1 VIYQYKKAEMKLS
14 RLIFF
19 ILVLI
24 QSFFFIRAVAQT
36 ELTRNN
42 LFDFNWR
49 FHAGGAQ
56 GAEEPSFDDSKWR
69 KIDLPHDWSIEDLP
83 GTSSPFS
90 ISAISQ
96 VSGGFTTGGTG
107 WYRKTFSVPK
117 ESKDKRFIILFEG
130 VYMNAEVW
138 LNGEYLGNHP
148 YGYTSFWFDI
158 SGKIKTEKDNILAV
172 KVKNEGENSRWYSG
186 SGIYRHVW
194 LQVVSPLHITTWGTC
209 ITTPLVTEKE
219 AIINVK
225 TSLVNNDIKTSVFK
239 IVTKIIDANGLTQK
253 VIETENTLEP
263 GQTKE
268 IMQEM
273 KLQSPKLW
281 STDSPSL
288 YKAVSE
294 IQESGLISDI
304 AVTDFGI
311 RTISFDAVNGFLLN
325 GKSLK
330 LKGGC
335 VHHDNGIL
343 GSRAYDRA
351 EERRVEL
358 LKDNGYNAI
367 RSSHNPPSTAFL
379 DACDRYGMLVIDES
393 FDMWKEGKNPYDY
406 HLWFSDWWKKDIE
419 SMILRD
425 RNHPSVI
432 LWSIGNEIPNRH
444 KPEVVEVARLSAD
457 YIRLLDPTRPI
468 TSAVNDLRPDKDP
481 FFAVL
486 DVAGYNYASGG
497 DHNQNNIYEMDHER
511 LPQRVMVGT
520 ESYPLEAFG
529 SWMDVIDHPYVIGD
543 FVWTAFDYIGEAS
556 IGWRGYFQKQNFFPW
571 NLAFCGDL
579 DICGWKRA
587 QSYYR
592 DVLWNNN
599 HLSIWV
605 TPPEPSF
612 AINPER
618 QSWSKW
624 HWNDVVNDWTWKGN
638 EGKLMNVN
646 IYSSCSQVELFLNG
660 QSLGKKTTDRST
672 KYTAVWQV
680 SYETG
685 VLKAVGY
692 SGKKKISEAEL
703 RSAGE
708 VSQIKLSADRIK
720 IKSDG
725 QDLSYIT
732 ASLIDKEGTIN
743 PKAENE
749 VSFEISGPGS
759 LAGVGNANPISLES
773 FQSPKRSA
781 WHGKCMLVIKS
792 EKTPGKIIIKAVSRG
807 LQTAILEIESY

>member
-1 VIYQYKKAEMKLS
+1 MKLLLRNLS
-14 RLIFF
+14 ILLLI
-19 ILVLI
+19 L
-24 QSFFFIRAVAQT
+24 SFPGIGAEAQT
-36 ELTRNN
+36 DLKHNN
-42 LFDFNWR
+42 LFDFKWR

-69 KIDLPHDWSIEDLP
+69 EIDLPHDWSIEDLP
-83 GTSSPFS
+83 GTGSPFN
-90 ISAISQ
+90 INAISQ

-107 WYRKTFSVPK
+107 WYRKSFFVPK
-117 ESKDKRFIILFEG
+117 ESKDKRFVIMFEG

-138 LNGEYLGNHP
+138 LNGQYLGNHP
-148 YGYTSFWFDI
+148 YGYTSFCFDI
-158 SGKIKTEKDNILAV
+158 SDKINTEKDNVLAV

-194 LQVVSPLHITTWGTC
+194 LQVVSPLHIATWGTS

-219 AIINVK
+219 ALVNVK
-225 TSLVNNDIKTSVFK
+225 TSLINNDIKAITFK
-239 IVTKIIDANGLTQK
+239 LVTKIIDANGLSQGVT
-253 VIETENTLEP
+253 ETENTIEP
-263 GQTKE
+263 GATKDVL
-268 IMQEM
+268 QEV
-273 KLQSPKLW
+273 KLQNPKLW

-294 IQESGLISDI
+294 VQESGAISDI
-304 AVTDFGI
+304 AETKFGI
-311 RTISFDAVNGFLLN
+311 RSISFDAVNGFLLN
-325 GKSLK
+325 GNPLK

-358 LKDNGYNAI
+358 LKANGYNAI
-367 RSSHNPPSTAFL
+367 RSSHNPPSPAFL

-406 HLWFSDWWKKDIE
+406 HLFFNDWWKKDVE

-425 RNHPSVI
+425 RNHPSII
-432 LWSIGNEIPNRH
+432 LWSIGNEIPNRQ
-444 KPEVVEVARLSAD
+444 KPEVVEMARLSAD

-468 TSAVNDLRPDKDP
+468 TSAVNDLKPDKDP
-481 FFAVL
+481 YFAVL

-497 DHNQNNIYEMDHER
+497 DHNQKNIYEMDHER
-511 LPQRVMVGT
+511 LPKRVMAGT

-543 FVWTAFDYIGEAS
+543 FVWTAYDYIGEAS

-592 DVLWNNN
+592 DVLWSNNK
-599 HLSIWV
+599 LSIWV
-605 TPPEPSF
+605 TPPDPSF
-612 AINPER
+612 PLNPER
-618 QSWSKW
+618 QAWSKW
-624 HWNDVVNDWTWKGN
+624 HWNDVVSDWSWKGA
-638 EGKLMNVN
+638 EGKPLDVS
-646 IYSSCSQVELFLNG
+646 IYSSCNQVELFLNG
-660 QSLGKKTTDRST
+660 KSLGRKTTDRST
-672 KYTAVWQV
+672 RYIAVWQV
-680 SYETG
+680 PYETG
-685 VLKAVGY
+685 ILKAVGY

-703 RSAGE
+703 STAGE
-708 VSQIKLSADRIK
+708 VTQIKLSADRIK

-732 ASLIDKEGTIN
+732 IGLTDKDGIIN
-743 PKAENE
+743 PKADNMI
-749 VSFEISGPGS
+749 SFEISGPAS
-759 LAGVGNANPISLES
+759 IAGVGNADPTSTES
-773 FQSPKRSA
+773 FQLPKRNA
-781 WHGKCMLVIKS
+781 WRGKCMIVIKS
-792 EKTPGKIIIKAVSRG
+792 DKIPGKIIIKATSSG
-807 LQTAILEIESY
+807 LQTAVVEIESN